1 VNSDLANLLL
11 TQGSL
16 KNNLEGVVRTISENE
31 SAAALWQW
39 MDCCEKYVWIDSDQ
53 AFKSPE
59 ISMFEKCFVSKL
71 FRTAHLIPITPRRS
85 MELPDTV

>member
-1 VNSDLANLLL
+1 MNLLL

-16 KNNLEGVVRTISENE
+16 KNNLEEVVQTISENE

-39 MDCCEKYVWIDSDQ
+39 MDHCEKYVQIDSDQ

-59 ISMFEKCFVSKL
+59 ISKSEKCFVSNL
-71 FRTAHLIPITPRRS
+71 FRPAHLIPITPRIS
-85 MELPDTV
+85 VPKEPNGQM